1 MSKSLSRFLYILA
14 DKKRSLIVLL
24 LLVLLTSVL
33 DTVGIGII
41 GPFVAL
47 ATSPDFISKQPWL
60 NWIYRRSGAQS
71 VNQFVA
77 LVGLCVLA
85 VFYAKSYLSFRVHHY
100 IHKFSYKQ
108 EGELRS
114 RLLHA
119 YLTVPYTFHLNTNS
133 AVLIHHII
141 TETQLFCLQ
150 VMLPGLQ
157 FAANITILS
166 FILVLLI
173 RVNAA
178 ATLAILCMLLPIF
191 FIYYLFKDKIVLW
204 GKQRALSQR
213 GMMRVINHG
222 LGGIKE
228 TLIIGCGDYFED
240 QMHQQS
246 KTFTRAATSFGIF
259 RFLPRVVTEPVM
271 ITFLIG
277 FIAISLF
284 SQGTQNLIVSLGI
297 FTTAAIRLMPITS
310 QLLNEFSQIRNAKY
324 SLDQL
329 YLDLKNIEQQK
340 ADESSKSMSGSGKD
354 HLSSSEPHGDQAIP
368 FDSQIELENITYR
381 YPTAPE
387 TVLKDVSITIK
398 KGQSI
403 ALIGKSGAG
412 KTTLVDVILGLL
424 VPEIGD
430 IKVDGTS
437 IYQDIRSWQNLV
449 GYIPQSIFLIDDT
462 IVRNIAF
469 GVPDELID
477 LERLNKAIQAAHLT
491 ELIEQLPDGTQTVV
505 GERGMR
511 LSGGQRQRI
520 GIARALYHEREVLV
534 LDEATAALDSET
546 ESRVT
551 EAIKSL
557 SGTKTMIII
566 AHRLTTVQHCDCVY
580 LMDKGRVVKSGSYR
594 EVVLQEQA
602 I

>member
-1 MSKSLSRFLYILA
+1 
-14 DKKRSLIVLL
+14 
-24 LLVLLTSVL
+24 VLLTSIL

-47 ATSPDFISKQPWL
+47 ATSPDFISKQSWL
-60 NWIYRRSGAQS
+60 SWMYTQSGVQS
-71 VNQFVA
+71 VKQFVA
-77 LVGLCVLA
+77 LVGFFILI
-85 VFYAKSYLSFRVHHY
+85 VFYIKSYLSFRVHHY

-108 EGELRS
+108 EGELRL

-119 YLTVPYTFHLNTNS
+119 YLTAPYTFHLNTNS
-133 AVLIHHII
+133 TVLIHHII
-141 TETQLFCLQ
+141 TETQQFCLQ

-157 FAANITILS
+157 FAANATILF
-166 FILVLLI
+166 FILVLLLKI
-173 RVNAA
+173 NSV
-178 ATLAILCMLLPIF
+178 ATIAILGMILPIL

-204 GKQRALSQR
+204 GRQRALAQK
-213 GMMRVINHG
+213 GMMRVINHS
-222 LGGIKE
+222 LGGLKE
-228 TLIIGCGDYFED
+228 TLIIGCEDYFED
-240 QMHQQS
+240 QMHHQS
-246 KTFTRAATSFGIF
+246 KSFTRAATSFGIF
-259 RFLPRVVTEPVM
+259 KFLPRVLIEPLM

-284 SQGTQNLIVSLGI
+284 TQGTQNLIISLGI
-297 FTTAAIRLMPITS
+297 FTTAAVRLMPIIS
-310 QLLNEFSQIRNAKY
+310 HLLSEFSQVRNSKY

-329 YLDLKNIEQQK
+329 YLDLKRIEQQK
-340 ADESSKSMSGSGKD
+340 IGEPFKLVDSLSRDSLFSSKHHEDQVMS
-354 HLSSSEPHGDQAIP
+354 
-368 FDSQIELENITYR
+368 FVNQIDLEDVTYR
-381 YPTAPE
+381 YPQASE
-387 TVLKDVSITIK
+387 TVLKNVSLTIK

-424 VPEIGD
+424 IPEIGD
-430 IKVDGTS
+430 IKVDGRS
-437 IYQDIRSWQNLV
+437 IYKDLRSWQNLV

-462 IVRNIAF
+462 ITRNVAF

-491 ELIEQLPDGTQTVV
+491 ELTEQLPDGTQTVV

-580 LMDKGRVVKSGSYR
+580 LMDRGRVVKSGSYH
-594 EVVLQEQA
+594 EVVLEEQA

>member
-1 MSKSLSRFLYILA
+1 MIKSLSKFLYILA

-24 LLVLLTSVL
+24 SLVLLTSIL

-47 ATSPDFISKQPWL
+47 ATSADFISKEPWL
-60 NWIYRRSGAQS
+60 SWIYTQSGVQS

-77 LVGLCVLA
+77 LVGLFILI
-85 VFYAKSYLSFRVHHY
+85 VFYIKSYLSFRVHHY
-100 IHKFSYKQ
+100 IHEFSYKQ
-108 EGELRS
+108 EGELRL

-133 AVLIHHII
+133 TVLIHHII

-157 FAANITILS
+157 FAANSTILL
-166 FILVLLI
+166 FILVLLLKI
-173 RVNAA
+173 NSI
-178 ATLAILCMLLPIF
+178 ATVAILGLLLPIF

-204 GKQRALSQR
+204 GRQRALAQK
-213 GMMRVINHG
+213 GMMRVINHS
-222 LGGIKE
+222 LGGLKE

-240 QMHQQS
+240 QMHHQS
-246 KTFTRAATSFGIF
+246 KSFTHAATSFGIF
-259 RFLPRVVTEPVM
+259 RFLPRVLTEPLMV
-271 ITFLIG
+271 TFLIG

-284 SQGTQNLIVSLGI
+284 TQGTQNLIVSLGI
-297 FTTAAIRLMPITS
+297 FTTAAVRLMPVIS
-310 QLLNEFSQIRNAKY
+310 HLLTEFSQVRNSKY
-324 SLDQL
+324 SLNQL
-329 YLDLKNIEQQK
+329 YLDLKRIEQQK
-340 ADESSKSMSGSGKD
+340 IGEPLKPVDSLSKDG
-354 HLSSSEPHGDQAIP
+354 LSSPKHHEDQVMS
-368 FDSQIELENITYR
+368 FVNQIDLEDVTYR
-381 YPTAPE
+381 YPKAAE
-387 TVLKDVSITIK
+387 TVLQNISLTIK

-412 KTTLVDVILGLL
+412 KTTLVDIVLGLL
-424 VPEIGD
+424 IPEDGD
-430 IKVDGTS
+430 IKVDGAS
-437 IYQDIRSWQNLV
+437 IYKDLRSWQNLV

-462 IVRNIAF
+462 IVRNVAF

-491 ELIEQLPDGTQTVV
+491 ELVEQLPDGIQTVV

-580 LMDKGRVVKSGSYR
+580 MLDKGRVVKSGSYD